1 MVGLKTREDEGLKK
15 FEKPKNVGRG
25 KGRET
30 FLKFQESVLKSF
42 SRVIW

>member
-25 KGRET
+25 KERGT

-42 SRVIW
+42 SSVIW